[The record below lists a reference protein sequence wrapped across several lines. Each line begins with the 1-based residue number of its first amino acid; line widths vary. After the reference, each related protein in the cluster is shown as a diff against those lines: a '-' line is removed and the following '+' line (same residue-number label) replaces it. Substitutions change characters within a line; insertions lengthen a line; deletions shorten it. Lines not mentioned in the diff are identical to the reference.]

1 MIVKKILSVCIL
13 LFCASCVA
21 QQRDFAK
28 INDQEEA
35 TIKEFENLPIASKL
49 QMVSSNEP
57 GEKLILCLTFIDK
70 KTKKPLKDQD
80 VLLYQTSNDGDY
92 HPEVAGDEKTARI
105 SGLGFTDAKGRLFIR
120 TILPGSYA
128 TSGDNRHIHTKVF
141 DARPTAYDIHFKQYT
156 SSRMRRFIESRDQ
169 FFLIDLKHTKEGKLI
184 GFLTIEVKN
193 PK

>member
-1 MIVKKILSVCIL
+1 MIVNRILGVCIL

-21 QQRDFAK
+21 QQREFIK
-28 INDQEEA
+28 INEKEEV
-35 TIKEFENLPIASKL
+35 TLKEYESLPNSAKL
-49 QMVSSNEP
+49 QMASVDEP
-57 GEKLILCLTFIDK
+57 GDKLILCLTFIDK
-70 KTKKPLKDQD
+70 KTKKPLQDQD

-92 HPEVAGDEKTARI
+92 HPKVAGDEKTAKI
-105 SGLGFTDAKGRLFIR
+105 NGLGFTDAKGRLFIQ

-141 DARPTAYDIHFKQYT
+141 GARPTAYDMHFKQYT